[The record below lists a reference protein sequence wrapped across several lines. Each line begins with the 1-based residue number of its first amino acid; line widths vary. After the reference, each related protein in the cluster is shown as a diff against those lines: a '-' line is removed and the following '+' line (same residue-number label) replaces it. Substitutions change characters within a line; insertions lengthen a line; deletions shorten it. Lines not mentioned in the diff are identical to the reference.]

1 MRVLKTLFL
10 RSLRK
15 IGTMQGSSPSLNLQH
30 LQLVARHVRADIDR
44 VSLQLAA
51 RGAQLSAS
59 EIYLGL
65 AEVVLRVFIDH
76 EGFDE
81 EKLGKFCELF
91 KEELGKGMAKAKTRH
106 SFHN

>member
-1 MRVLKTLFL
+1 MPGL
-10 RSLRK
+10 
-15 IGTMQGSSPSLNLQH
+15 SPSLNMQH

-44 VSLQLAA
+44 VSQQLAA
-51 RGAQLSAS
+51 RGAHLKAN

-76 EGFDE
+76 EGFDD
-81 EKLGKFCELF
+81 EKLDKFCELF
-91 KEELGKGMAKAKTRH
+91 KEELSKGMAKAKAKH